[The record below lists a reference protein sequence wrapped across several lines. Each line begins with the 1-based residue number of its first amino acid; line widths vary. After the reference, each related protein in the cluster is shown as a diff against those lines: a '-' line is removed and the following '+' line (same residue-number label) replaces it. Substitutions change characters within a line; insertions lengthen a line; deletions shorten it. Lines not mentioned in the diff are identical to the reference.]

1 MSAGPVRDRLA
12 NVIDVLA
19 TTVSP
24 RPPAAWGHASRA
36 AVVQGCAGPRTE
48 DPILCEQSPVDTQ

>member
-1 MSAGPVRDRLA
+1 MGAGPVRDRLA

-24 RPPAAWGHASRA
+24 RPPAGLGTREPGGRCSGERRPAYGR
-36 AVVQGCAGPRTE
+36 
-48 DPILCEQSPVDTQ
+48 PILCEQSPVDAR